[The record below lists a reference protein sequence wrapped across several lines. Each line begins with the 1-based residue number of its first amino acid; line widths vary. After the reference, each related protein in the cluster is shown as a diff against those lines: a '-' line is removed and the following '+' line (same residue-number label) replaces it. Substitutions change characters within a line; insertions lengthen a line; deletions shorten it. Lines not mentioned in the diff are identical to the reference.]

1 MESHLKH
8 PVNQFRLIRRYHKDW
23 PYIRKL
29 LGLDRKLISN
39 KVSIS
44 ARFPSKKA
52 HFQNEKSAQSMMRN
66 IEANQIEE
74 DGLVSIFFLKNIFF
88 SNVDFLRK

>member
-1 MESHLKH
+1 
-8 PVNQFRLIRRYHKDW
+8 
-23 PYIRKL
+23 
-29 LGLDRKLISN
+29 
-39 KVSIS
+39 
-44 ARFPSKKA
+44 
-52 HFQNEKSAQSMMRN
+52 MMRN